1 MANVWRCLLLGALA
15 AMLAGCGGWYLRGKG
30 PHQPNF
36 SRVYVN
42 APGAYHVGDA
52 VKRELYNRRIAV
64 ISSPVGADLIVSI
77 ETERFD
83 RRILSVDPET
93 GKVREIEL
101 GLEAYFSVRA
111 GDGRLLIPREPLTWQ
126 LDYVFDEVSLLG
138 TVAQDQT
145 VQFDLAKIAATT
157 LVLRLQTVQIPPPA
171 GPQAPVTAREHARAV
186 GTPLGQPSPAPAP

>member
-1 MANVWRCLLLGALA
+1 MANAWRILLLCALA
-15 AMLAGCGGWYLRGKG
+15 ATLTACGGWYLRGKG

-52 VKRELYNRRIAV
+52 VKRELYNRRISVVA
-64 ISSPVGADLIVSI
+64 SPVGADLIVAI
-77 ETERFD
+77 ESERFD
-83 RRILSVDPET
+83 RRILSVDPDT

-101 GLEAYFSVRA
+101 GLEAYFSVRS
-111 GDGRLLIPREPLTWQ
+111 GDGRLLVPREPLTWQ
-126 LDYVFDEVSLLG
+126 LDYVFDEISLLG

-157 LVLRLQTVQIPPPA
+157 LVLRLQTVQVPPPA
-171 GPQAPVTAREHARAV
+171 GPQPPVTARAHAAA
-186 GTPLGQPSPAPAP
+186 TASPAPDPAP

>member
-1 MANVWRCLLLGALA
+1 MAKVWRILAIGALT

-36 SRVYVN
+36 SNVYVN
-42 APGAYHVGDA
+42 AAGASHVGDA
-52 VKRELYNRRIAV
+52 VKNELYNRRISV
-64 ISSPVGADLIVSI
+64 ISSPIGADLVVTI

-83 RRILSVDPET
+83 RRILSVDPDT

-101 GLEAYFSVRA
+101 GLEAYFSVRT

-145 VQFDLAKIAATT
+145 VQLDLAKIAATT
-157 LVLRLQTVQIPPPA
+157 LVLRLQTIQIPPPA
-171 GPQAPVTAREHARAV
+171 GPQAPITASEFARGA
-186 GTPLGQPSPAPAP
+186 PSPVIPAPAP